1 MQCVKTAISI
11 ETSLFEEVKRLT
23 QEMHLSRSQLVTRAI
38 KDFVQQVRNRQLL
51 EQINRV
57 YSKGASREEEK
68 QQNEM
73 KKRHRRLVEGE
84 W

>member
-57 YSKGASREEEK
+57 YSKGASREEEM
-68 QQNEM
+68 QQNKM